1 MNSLVKAVVVA
12 AVIAA
17 PAISFAQS
25 SQPLT
30 RAQVKAELVQ
40 LEANGYNPQ
49 DYIHY
54 PAGLQQAE
62 MAVAEQKTANTAY
75 GPVENGTSQSGK

>member
-1 MNSLVKAVVVA
+1 MKSLVKAVAVA
-12 AVIAA
+12 AVIAI

-40 LEANGYNPQ
+40 LEANGFNPQ
-49 DYIHY
+49 DYAHY

-62 MAVAEQKTANTAY
+62 MAVAAQKTSNTAY
-75 GPVENGTSQSGK
+75 GPAENGSSQSGQ